1 MELRKKNCKNNQE
14 KTLWLLLSETASK
27 ECFLEA
33 RSTEMQHLNYL
44 FTITEWGPTAGS
56 RSFPGP
62 ALVTKSVDS
71 GDKWLTD
78 KLYLQKT
85 VSQMEESIH
94 TVNLCSCPS
103 PLGRSEYI
111 PLMTESFALT
121 WSGPHE
127 NQTYILLLRTARPL
141 LHYLYQE
148 LTSPPRDGSFRFLRY
163 EVKTSPLRVPC
174 TPCQAAW
181 DKT

>member
-1 MELRKKNCKNNQE
+1 MTKAVTFHPFSWEVFKKKKHNVKQKYKFNSCQNQKTFKIPNTKHAKLPKTVELRKKNCKNNQE

-62 ALVTKSVDS
+62 ALVTKSVD
-71 GDKWLTD
+71 KRLTD

-121 WSGPHE
+121 
-127 NQTYILLLRTARPL
+127 
-141 LHYLYQE
+141 
-148 LTSPPRDGSFRFLRY
+148 
-163 EVKTSPLRVPC
+163 
-174 TPCQAAW
+174 
-181 DKT
+181 